1 MSRPLD
7 FGKYLGLFIADV
19 PDSYLK
25 ELPAILDEII
35 KNAKGY
41 QEAVK
46 QEQKYRIAYKKWVTD
61 EGQVCFGKG
70 YEEWRIEHEL

>member
-7 FGKYLGLFIADV
+7 FGKFLGLFIADV
-19 PDSYLK
+19 PDSYL
-25 ELPAILDEII
+25 EQLPAILNEII

-46 QEQKYRIAYKKWVTD
+46 LEQEYRIAYKKWVTD
-61 EGQVCFGKG
+61 DGLFHFGKG
-70 YEEWRIEHEL
+70 YEEWRIEHE